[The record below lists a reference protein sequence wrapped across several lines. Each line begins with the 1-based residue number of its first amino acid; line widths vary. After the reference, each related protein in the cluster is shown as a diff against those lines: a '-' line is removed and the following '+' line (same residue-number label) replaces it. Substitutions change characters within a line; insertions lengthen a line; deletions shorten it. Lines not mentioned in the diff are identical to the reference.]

1 MGQDV
6 SLGHQFT
13 MQIMPFLMLV
23 GAVMSLGASFWL
35 PPLLLISIVAAMLLY
50 WCYCMKHLRFEWAD
64 LRFGIVPLVI
74 LGAGFLT
81 VYHLV
86 PSFYDQAYHLQI
98 SNRILDRWAW
108 EPTHQ
113 GMSYSFRPEIVSGI
127 AAVELWLTGKTS
139 HVFFVPT
146 LILTSAAWSLQHLG
160 EHFSDKRIGFL
171 AGAVFCMLPVTVI
184 FGRTMLLDIAVAG
197 MIVTVFHHLHLTA
210 NTQRNELVLLGVL
223 AAVVGLTKYP
233 YLYLGGWIIV
243 VCVAQKKYEQSKYI
257 ACGYFSVLGMFLIKN
272 QIHTGWVLGP
282 LQSQVQ
288 GTIASANSIATQ
300 SAVYSPNV
308 FLTEFIEH
316 WPLVLLCVALYGTA
330 LLIKRD
336 RDFMFNYWL
345 LILPAVFLHG
355 FVLDFGFPRY
365 STPWLALLCVG
376 IPAAI
381 LHSNE
386 EFGEHVRRWNIPSV
400 LIGILVL
407 TSVSPLLQIIDEYE
421 LSSEYLLD
429 VRDGWSN
436 IYREVGEELN
446 ESAIVV
452 TGVDITMGL
461 YSETPCYR
469 YEDPEYSMLQAINK
483 FDATHV
489 FTQDSQ
495 YRYDIDVNSTFLFGS
510 PIEPVQVFTSKE
522 FTGRLWSVDQSRLEQ
537 SDWWRNSTVQIS
549 GSGVHYGDFV
559 WLEASSDFEMLESTA
574 IVRILELDST
584 LELDAAFDILAVS
597 PEDLLCDSL
606 ESCSSFSR
614 GEHLGQNWA
623 VWMTN
628 ADL

>member
-50 WCYCMKHLRFEWAD
+50 WCYSMRYLRFEWAD

-74 LGAGFLT
+74 FGVGFLT
-81 VYHLV
+81 VYHLI

-146 LILTSAAWSLQHLG
+146 LILTSAAWSIQHLG

-197 MIVTVFHHLHLTA
+197 MIVTVFHHLHLMA

-233 YLYLGGWIIV
+233 YLYLGGWIIIV
-243 VCVAQKKYEQSKYI
+243 YLMQKKFEQSKYI
-257 ACGYFSVLGMFLIKN
+257 AYGYLTVIGMFLIKN

-288 GTIASANSIATQ
+288 GTVASANSIATQ
-300 SAVYSPNV
+300 SAVYTPNI

-355 FVLDFGFPRY
+355 FILDFGVPRY
-365 STPWLALLCVG
+365 SAPWLALLCVG

-421 LSSEYLLD
+421 PSPEYLLD

-510 PIEPVQVFTSKE
+510 PIEPVEVFTSKE

-537 SDWWRNSTVQIS
+537 SDWWRNSTVQIN
-549 GSGVHYGDFV
+549 GSGAHYGDFV

>member
-300 SAVYSPNV
+300 SAVYTPNV

-355 FVLDFGFPRY
+355 FILDFGFPRY

>member
-243 VCVAQKKYEQSKYI
+243 VGVAQKKYEQSKYI

-300 SAVYSPNV
+300 SAVYTPNV

-355 FVLDFGFPRY
+355 FILDFGVPRY

-421 LSSEYLLD
+421 PSSEYLLD

-510 PIEPVQVFTSKE
+510 PIEPVEVFTSNE

-537 SDWWRNSTVQIS
+537 SDWWRNSTVQIN
-549 GSGVHYGDFV
+549 GSGAHYGDFV

>member
-300 SAVYSPNV
+300 SAVYTPNV

>member
-1 MGQDV
+1 
-6 SLGHQFT
+6 
-13 MQIMPFLMLV
+13 MLV

>member
-50 WCYCMKHLRFEWAD
+50 WCYSMRYLRFEWAD

-74 LGAGFLT
+74 FGVGFLT
-81 VYHLV
+81 VYHLI

-146 LILTSAAWSLQHLG
+146 LILTSAAWSIQHLG

-197 MIVTVFHHLHLTA
+197 MIVTVFHHLHLMA

-233 YLYLGGWIIV
+233 YLYLGGWIIIV
-243 VCVAQKKYEQSKYI
+243 YLMQKKFEQSKYI
-257 ACGYFSVLGMFLIKN
+257 AYGYLTVIGMFLIKN

-288 GTIASANSIATQ
+288 GTVASANSIATQ
-300 SAVYSPNV
+300 SAVYTPNI

-355 FVLDFGFPRY
+355 FILDFGVPRY
-365 STPWLALLCVG
+365 SAPWLALLCVG

-421 LSSEYLLD
+421 PSPEYLLD

-510 PIEPVQVFTSKE
+510 PIEPVEVFTSKE

-537 SDWWRNSTVQIS
+537 SDWWRNSTVQIN
-549 GSGVHYGDFV
+549 GSGAHYGDFV

-574 IVRILELDST
+574 IVRILELEST

-597 PEDLLCDSL
+597 PGNLLCDSL

>member
-50 WCYCMKHLRFEWAD
+50 WCYSMKHLRFEWAD

-74 LGAGFLT
+74 FGTGFLT
-81 VYHLV
+81 VYHLT

-127 AAVELWLTGKTS
+127 AAVELWLTGETS

-171 AGAVFCMLPVTVI
+171 AGAVFCMLPVTI
-184 FGRTMLLDIAVAG
+184 LFGRTMLLDIAVAG

-210 NTQRNELVLLGVL
+210 NTQRNALVLLGVL

-233 YLYLGGWIIV
+233 YLYLGGWIV
-243 VCVAQKKYEQSKYI
+243 VVYVAQKKYEQSKYI
-257 ACGYFSVLGMFLIKN
+257 ACGYFTVIGMFLIKN

-288 GTIASANSIATQ
+288 GTVASANSIATQ
-300 SAVYSPNV
+300 SAVYTPNV
-308 FLTEFIEH
+308 FLTEYVAQ
-316 WPLVLLCVALYGTA
+316 WPILLLCTALYGTA
-330 LLIKRD
+330 LIVKKHRG
-336 RDFMFNYWL
+336 FFVNYWL
-345 LILPAVFLHG
+345 LILPAIVLHG
-355 FVLDFGFPRY
+355 YLLDFGWPRY

-376 IPAAI
+376 IPSAI
-381 LHSNE
+381 LYSNE

-407 TSVSPLLQIIDEYE
+407 TSISPLLQNAEDMKPR
-421 LSSEYLLD
+421 SEILLKI
-429 VRDGWSN
+429 RENWSV
-436 IYREVGEELN
+436 IYSEVGL
-446 ESAIVV
+446 AIDGSETVV
-452 TGVDITMGL
+452 TGRDITMGL

-469 YEDPEYSMLQAINK
+469 YEDPEYSMLQALNK
-483 FDATHV
+483 FEATRV
-489 FTQDSQ
+489 FTQDSH

-522 FTGRLWSVDQSRLEQ
+522 FTGRLWSVDHSRLEQ
-537 SDWWRNSTVQIS
+537 SDWWRNSTVPIN
-549 GSGVHYGDFV
+549 GNGTHYGDFV
-559 WLEASSDFEMLESTA
+559 WLEASSDFEMLENTA
-574 IVRILELDST
+574 IYRIHEMDSPLELA
-584 LELDAAFDILAVS
+584 LVFDVLSVT
-597 PEDLLCDSL
+597 PENLLCDSQ
-606 ESCSSFSR
+606 ESCSSFHRS
-614 GEHLGQNWA
+614 EHLEQNWA

-628 ADL
+628 TDL

>member
-210 NTQRNELVLLGVL
+210 NTQRNEMVLLGVL

-355 FVLDFGFPRY
+355 FILDFGFPRY

>member
-243 VCVAQKKYEQSKYI
+243 VGVAQKKYEQSKYI

-300 SAVYSPNV
+300 SAVYTPNV

-355 FVLDFGFPRY
+355 FIIDFGVPRY

-421 LSSEYLLD
+421 PSSEYLLD

-510 PIEPVQVFTSKE
+510 PIEPVEVFTSNE

-537 SDWWRNSTVQIS
+537 SDWWRNSTVQIN
-549 GSGVHYGDFV
+549 GSGAHYGDFV

>member
-330 LLIKRD
+330 LIIKRD

>member
-210 NTQRNELVLLGVL
+210 NTQRKELVLLGVL

-288 GTIASANSIATQ
+288 GTIASANSITTQ
-300 SAVYSPNV
+300 SAVYTPNV

-355 FVLDFGFPRY
+355 FILDFGVPRY

-421 LSSEYLLD
+421 PSPEYLLD

>member
-50 WCYCMKHLRFEWAD
+50 WCNSMKHLRFEWAD

-74 LGAGFLT
+74 FGAGFLT
-81 VYHLV
+81 VYHLI

-127 AAVELWLTGKTS
+127 AAVELWLTGETS

-171 AGAVFCMLPVTVI
+171 AGAVFCMLPVTII

-210 NTQRNELVLLGVL
+210 NTQRHVLVLLGVL

-243 VCVAQKKYEQSKYI
+243 VYVVQKKYEQSKYI
-257 ACGYFSVLGMFLIKN
+257 ACGYFSVIGMFLIKN
-272 QIHTGWVLGP
+272 QIHTGWILGP

-288 GTIASANSIATQ
+288 GTVASANSIATQ
-300 SAVYSPNV
+300 SAVYTPNV

-316 WPLVLLCVALYGTA
+316 WPLVLLCIALYGTA

-336 RDFMFNYWL
+336 RDFIFNYWL
-345 LILPAVFLHG
+345 LILPAVLLHG
-355 FVLDFGFPRY
+355 VILDFGFPRY
-365 STPWLALLCVG
+365 STPWMALLCVG

-381 LHSNE
+381 VHSNE
-386 EFGEHVRRWNIPSV
+386 EFGEFFLRWNIPSI

-407 TSVSPLLQIIDEYE
+407 TSVSPLVKTTDEYGT
-421 LSSEYLLD
+421 SSEYLLE

-436 IYREVGEELN
+436 IYREVGQELN

-483 FDATHV
+483 FEATHV
-489 FTQDSQ
+489 FTQDSH

-510 PIEPVQVFTSKE
+510 PIEPIQVFTSND
-522 FTGRLWSVDQSRLEQ
+522 FTGRLWSVDHLRLEQ
-537 SDWWRNSTVQIS
+537 SDWWRNSTVQIN

-584 LELDAAFDILAVS
+584 LELDAAFDVLAVS
-597 PEDLLCDSL
+597 PEDLLCDSE
-606 ESCSSFSR
+606 ESCSSFVRSQ
-614 GEHLGQNWA
+614 HLDRNWA
-623 VWMTN
+623 IWMTN
-628 ADL
+628 TDL

>member
-146 LILTSAAWSLQHLG
+146 LILTSAAWSIQHLG

-171 AGAVFCMLPVTVI
+171 AGAVFCMLPVTFI

-288 GTIASANSIATQ
+288 GTVASANSIATQ
-300 SAVYSPNV
+300 SAVYTPNV

-336 RDFMFNYWL
+336 RDFIFNYWL

-355 FVLDFGFPRY
+355 FILDFGVPRY
-365 STPWLALLCVG
+365 SAPWLALLCVG

-381 LHSNE
+381 VHSNE

-421 LSSEYLLD
+421 PSPEYLLE

-436 IYREVGEELN
+436 IYGEVGEELN

>member
-1 MGQDV
+1 
-6 SLGHQFT
+6 
-13 MQIMPFLMLV
+13 MLV

-50 WCYCMKHLRFEWAD
+50 WCYSMRYLRFEWAD

-74 LGAGFLT
+74 FGVGFLT
-81 VYHLV
+81 VYHLI

-146 LILTSAAWSLQHLG
+146 LILTSAAWSIQHLG

-257 ACGYFSVLGMFLIKN
+257 ACGYLTVIGMFLIKN

-288 GTIASANSIATQ
+288 GTVASANSIATQ
-300 SAVYSPNV
+300 SAVYTPNV

-355 FVLDFGFPRY
+355 FILDFGVPRY

-421 LSSEYLLD
+421 PSPEYLLE

-436 IYREVGEELN
+436 IYGEVGEELN

-510 PIEPVQVFTSKE
+510 PIEPVEVFTSKE

>member
-233 YLYLGGWIIV
+233 YLYLGGWIIIV
-243 VCVAQKKYEQSKYI
+243 YLMQKKFEQSKYI
-257 ACGYFSVLGMFLIKN
+257 AYGYLTVIGMFLIKN
-272 QIHTGWVLGP
+272 HIHTGWVLGP

-288 GTIASANSIATQ
+288 GTVASANSIATQ
-300 SAVYSPNV
+300 SAVYTPNV

-336 RDFMFNYWL
+336 RDFIFNYWL

-355 FVLDFGFPRY
+355 FILDFGFPRY

>member
-35 PPLLLISIVAAMLLY
+35 PPLLLISIVSAMLLY
-50 WCYCMKHLRFEWAD
+50 WCYSMRYLRFEWAD

-74 LGAGFLT
+74 FGVGFLT
-81 VYHLV
+81 VYHLI

-146 LILTSAAWSLQHLG
+146 LILTSAAWSIQHLG

-197 MIVTVFHHLHLTA
+197 MIVTVFHHLHLMA

-233 YLYLGGWIIV
+233 YLYLGGWIIIV
-243 VCVAQKKYEQSKYI
+243 YLMQKKFEQSKYI
-257 ACGYFSVLGMFLIKN
+257 AYGYLTVIGMFLIKN
-272 QIHTGWVLGP
+272 HIHTGWVLGP

-288 GTIASANSIATQ
+288 GTVASANSIATQ
-300 SAVYSPNV
+300 SAVYTPNV

-336 RDFMFNYWL
+336 RDFIFNYWL

-355 FVLDFGFPRY
+355 FILDFGVPRY
-365 STPWLALLCVG
+365 SAPWLALLCVG

-381 LHSNE
+381 VHSNE

-421 LSSEYLLD
+421 PSSEYLLE

-436 IYREVGEELN
+436 IYGEVGEELN

-469 YEDPEYSMLQAINK
+469 YEDPEYSMLQAISK
-483 FDATHV
+483 FEATHV

-510 PIEPVQVFTSKE
+510 PIEPVEVFTSKE

-537 SDWWRNSTVQIS
+537 SDWWRNSTVQIN
-549 GSGVHYGDFV
+549 GSGAHYGDFV

-574 IVRILELDST
+574 IVRILELEST

-597 PEDLLCDSL
+597 PENLLCDSL

>member
-1 MGQDV
+1 M
-6 SLGHQFT
+6 
-13 MQIMPFLMLV
+13 
-23 GAVMSLGASFWL
+23 
-35 PPLLLISIVAAMLLY
+35 
-50 WCYCMKHLRFEWAD
+50 AD
-64 LRFGIVPLVI
+64 RE
-74 LGAGFLT
+74 
-81 VYHLV
+81 
-86 PSFYDQAYHLQI
+86 
-98 SNRILDRWAW
+98 N
-108 EPTHQ
+108 
-113 GMSYSFRPEIVSGI
+113 I
-127 AAVELWLTGKTS
+127 AC
-139 HVFFVPT
+139 FFVPT

-210 NTQRNELVLLGVL
+210 NTQRKELVLLGVL

-288 GTIASANSIATQ
+288 GTIASANSITTQ
-300 SAVYSPNV
+300 SAVYTPNV

-355 FVLDFGFPRY
+355 FILDFGVPRY

-421 LSSEYLLD
+421 PSPEYLLD